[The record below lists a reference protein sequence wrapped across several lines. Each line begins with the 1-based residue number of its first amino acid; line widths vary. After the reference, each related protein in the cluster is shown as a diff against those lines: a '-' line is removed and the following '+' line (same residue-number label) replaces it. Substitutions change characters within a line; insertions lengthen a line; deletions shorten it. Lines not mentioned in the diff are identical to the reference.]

1 MTRNIFQN
9 LLYYKFIFPAALGK
23 ACLDLMSLLLIF
35 KIIKLQIIRYSRYCL
50 LVPSIR
56 AWNLSGFMIINFSLK
71 QCIAFS
77 LSSSRVF
84 WVFMS
89 SWIPLFSIWF
99 VMPSAKFASF
109 AFLLKKK
116 RSFLNILNKIWRR
129 IDHFGIPD
137 SMILKMSSASFI
149 FTPSYLLFNWK
160 FCYINHGDISMHQL
174 RAHSMERSYI
184 KIMWNKVKT
193 FSKIHQRNTRFFFL
207 I

>member
-160 FCYINHGDISMHQL
+160 FCYINHGDISLHQL
-174 RAHSMERSYI
+174 RAHR
-184 KIMWNKVKT
+184 
-193 FSKIHQRNTRFFFL
+193 HGA
-207 I
+207 